1 MLNCLAERGTSNNF
15 GVIAVHQV
23 KGLMFIPTCGGM
35 YGWGTVPRK
44 NGEDLADASARS
56 LAAETSSSKFVDYC
70 TEDNRGRCSDLVF
83 RMMKSHSVPDS
94 RFAHGACEFIFDL
107 DFLGRDV

>member
-44 NGEDLADASARS
+44 NGEDLADASAGS
-56 LAAETSSSKFVDYC
+56 LAAEHIVKQICRLLRT
-70 TEDNRGRCSDLVF
+70 
-83 RMMKSHSVPDS
+83 
-94 RFAHGACEFIFDL
+94 IQ
-107 DFLGRDV
+107 DVVQI